1 MAEQQ
6 GRLLTVEEVQQ
17 ILKEATE
24 ETLIGQTY
32 HHTSVSQWTKEIMDT
47 CIRNLTAL
55 KKPYKYIVSCTIL
68 QKKGTGFHSASSCY
82 WDSSTDAS
90 HSYRFENKTLHCMT
104 TVFAVG
110 VPFE

>member
-1 MAEQQ
+1 MAAEQ

-55 KKPYKYIVSCTIL
+55 KKPYKYIGSCL
-68 QKKGTGFHSASSCY
+68 LLVLLFLSLFSFAFCAST
-82 WDSSTDAS
+82 SSS
-90 HSYRFENKTLHCMT
+90 
-104 TVFAVG
+104 
-110 VPFE
+110 